1 MARIIKT
8 EQQKQKSKI
17 KKVLTVLLVVI
28 LIAGGIVVVWNFV
41 FKKDNK
47 EAQSVKELAKL
58 EEYGY
63 TLTDLDS
70 KYFKSEFEALEIIL
84 EAESVDEKEYVT
96 QVAKMFVIDLYSL
109 NTKVN
114 KYDIGGGEYYHS
126 TKRAMYEQ
134 KVMDTLYS
142 TLLDN
147 TFGDRKQE
155 LPEVKSVEVKNV
167 EEDTYE
173 IDKAKHDSYVV
184 ELEIAYVKSMG
195 YDEKVTVT
203 LIKEDNS
210 NRWSVVDI
218 VPTKAKNEKK

>member
-17 KKVLTVLLVVI
+17 KKVLTILLIVI
-28 LIAGGIVVVWNFV
+28 LIAGGIVAVWNFV
-41 FKKDNK
+41 FKDDNK
-47 EAQSVKELAKL
+47 EAQSIKELAKL

-70 KYFKSEFEALEIIL
+70 KYFKSEFEVLEKIL
-84 EAESVDEKEYVT
+84 EAESIDEKEYVT

-114 KYDIGGGEYYHS
+114 KYDIGGGEYYHYA
-126 TKRAMYEQ
+126 KKAMYEQ

-155 LPEVKSVEVKNV
+155 LPEVKNVEVKNV

-173 IDKAKHDSYVV
+173 IDKAKYDSYVV
-184 ELEIAYVKSMG
+184 DLEITYVKSMG
-195 YDEKVTVT
+195 YDEKVTAT

-210 NRWSVVDI
+210 KRWSVVDI
-218 VPTKAKNEKK
+218 APTKTKSEKK

>member
-17 KKVLTVLLVVI
+17 KKVLTILLIVI
-28 LIAGGIVVVWNFV
+28 LIAGGIVAVWNFV
-41 FKKDNK
+41 FKDDNK
-47 EAQSVKELAKL
+47 EAQSIKELAKL

-63 TLTDLDS
+63 TLTDSDS
-70 KYFKSEFEALEIIL
+70 KYFKSEFEVLEKIL
-84 EAESVDEKEYVT
+84 EAESIDEKEYVT

-126 TKRAMYEQ
+126 AKKAMYEQ

-155 LPEVKSVEVKNV
+155 LPEVKNVEVKNV

-173 IDKAKHDSYVV
+173 IDKAKYDSYVV
-184 ELEIAYVKSMG
+184 DLEITYVKSMG
-195 YDEKVTVT
+195 YDEKVTAT

-210 NRWSVVDI
+210 KRWSVVDI
-218 VPTKAKNEKK
+218 APTKTKSEKK